1 MIEIAYGHPA
11 TYLSYYDK
19 QFTQPRKQYNIQ
31 QNQLYLYKDHHNDD
45 TVRQRANMSR
55 YFTQN
60 NSVRVKNT
68 NFNKPAITNL
78 NDYYLSIRP
87 ELDED
92 DINGAPMKQ
101 EYYRNDNIIYG
112 KDSQNRFKY
121 MKNSERKNI
130 MVRNGNGRV
139 VLN

>member
-1 MIEIAYGHPA
+1 
-11 TYLSYYDK
+11 
-19 QFTQPRKQYNIQ
+19 
-31 QNQLYLYKDHHNDD
+31 
-45 TVRQRANMSR
+45 MSR
-55 YFTQN
+55 YYTQN
-60 NSVRVKNT
+60 NSVRVRNT

-78 NDYYLSIRP
+78 NDYYLSVRP

-121 MKNSERKNI
+121 MKNSERKNV